1 MRGTDKTR
9 ILVTFE
15 NDYRAYADALV
26 SATTAA
32 RPHLEVALLVG
43 VEALQTEVQRLDPHL
58 VICSSSNP
66 AAAGQEE
73 EEQEGRLLSWVEL
86 SVNPQRPSKFCVDG
100 QRWESSNPSL
110 KEVLGVIEETEQ
122 LLDSNWRPALGDVL
136 RPTNP

>member
-1 MRGTDKTR
+1 MA
-9 ILVTFE
+9 FE
-15 NDYRAYADALV
+15 DDYRAYADALV

-32 RPHLEVALLVG
+32 RPHLEVALVG

-66 AAAGQEE
+66 AAGQEE
-73 EEQEGRLLSWVEL
+73 EEGRLLSWVEL
-86 SVNPQRPSKFCVDG
+86 SVDPQRPSKFCVDG

-122 LLDSNWRPALGDVL
+122 LLDSNWPALGDVL
-136 RPTNP
+136 RPNNP